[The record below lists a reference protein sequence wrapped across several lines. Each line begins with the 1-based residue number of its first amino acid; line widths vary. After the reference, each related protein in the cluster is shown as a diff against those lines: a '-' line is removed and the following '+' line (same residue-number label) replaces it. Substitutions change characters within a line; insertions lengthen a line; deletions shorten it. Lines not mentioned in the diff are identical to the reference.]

1 MNLEEQEKIKAEFEK
16 LNKLSTVKL
25 LLKDK
30 NSTEE
35 FSQEAYTPL
44 FALREY
50 LKNKGILGAYEFVNV
65 RSLDELKDDGRYLYA
80 ELESWMPIV
89 VNLTN
94 VADKIPYIG
103 ESTAQLQDVPSYKLM
118 ENENLRPECYLVNKQ
133 QKAAMLQE
141 FAEHF
146 KWYIDE
152 GIFDARAESLDTNIK
167 LLKNAP
173 DSDFI
178 FKPDCA
184 YIDDILTATSNAKA
198 TCCLIVQ

>member
-30 NSTEE
+30 NSIKE
-35 FSQEAYTPL
+35 FNQEAYTPL
-44 FALREY
+44 FALREH
-50 LKNKGILGAYEFVNV
+50 LKNKGMFGAYEFVNV
-65 RSLDELKDDGRYLYA
+65 RSLDQLKDDGSYLYA
-80 ELESWMPIV
+80 ELDSWLPLA

-94 VADKIPYIG
+94 LAEKIPYIG
-103 ESTAQLQDVPSYKLM
+103 ESTAQLQDVPSYKLI
-118 ENENLRPECYLVNKQ
+118 EDENLRPECYLVNQ
-133 QKAAMLQE
+133 EQKHAMIQE
-141 FAEHF
+141 FEEHF

-152 GIFDARAESLDTNIK
+152 GIFDARAESLDINIK
-167 LLKNAP
+167 LLKSAP

-184 YIDDILTATSNAKA
+184 YIDDILTATSNAEVK
-198 TCCLIVQ
+198 CCLIVQ